1 MAFCDPRLEEKN
13 FVGPPEQKMWL
24 KKILPIQILRE
35 YISRRIG
42 WWIQMEIKQEGKKPT
57 EVENVEGTLQWQ

>member
-24 KKILPIQILRE
+24 KKFLPIQILRE